1 MADNGK
7 DINLHG
13 HISVT
18 TEAGKA
24 IGQGLQTIGTQLGLG
39 ATAVGFA
46 TAVSKVVAK
55 SGMPPLQK
63 VGAVVGSGIIGGLL
77 HSNLSIINNNKIIK
91 DNIKDSINSASSSS
105 RFNGDD
111 LISSPLE
118 DLLWNLEIT
127 NYVCIYML
135 IILFIQRIFKLYFI
149 NSLKLN
155 FNSILGNK
163 INSNLEFYINK
174 IILLNKKL
182 STFYIWLILFSVII
196 GLYSSII
203 AIHDIQNNLDDY
215 ISVYKF
221 MNKK

>member
-1 MADNGK
+1 MFKVIRNFVICIIFIHILIIIKSNIINIPILDFLCFMADNGK

-118 DLLWNLEIT
+118 DLL
-127 NYVCIYML
+127 
-135 IILFIQRIFKLYFI
+135 
-149 NSLKLN
+149 
-155 FNSILGNK
+155 
-163 INSNLEFYINK
+163 
-174 IILLNKKL
+174 
-182 STFYIWLILFSVII
+182 
-196 GLYSSII
+196 
-203 AIHDIQNNLDDY
+203 
-215 ISVYKF
+215 
-221 MNKK
+221 